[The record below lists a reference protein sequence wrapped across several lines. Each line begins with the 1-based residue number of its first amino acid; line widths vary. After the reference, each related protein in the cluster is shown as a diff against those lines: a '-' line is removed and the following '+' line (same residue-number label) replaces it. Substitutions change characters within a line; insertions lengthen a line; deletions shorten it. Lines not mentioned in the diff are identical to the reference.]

1 MEFRYKNHLAHIYI
15 YAYDNRPEV
24 VAKAYRSEA
33 LLVHFSKGVELAKEI
48 GNINLVI
55 GAFKKNTMIASTNG
69 MNEIAMLYVVRLC
82 EYLTEAEHVELA
94 ILFLDLD
101 NFKPYNDTFGHDAGD
116 IVLVGMANIFKEVTD
131 KKGFVCRYGGDEFII
146 VAHTTDKETLEKMVH
161 EIYSRIEAA
170 DGFVKELKEKLGR
183 DISIDENKRLTVS
196 IGIALRNESDK
207 SIDDTIKRADD
218 LMYTVKTNGKGTY
231 AFI

>member
-131 KKGFVCRYGGDEFII
+131 KKGFVCRYGGDE
-146 VAHTTDKETLEKMVH
+146 
-161 EIYSRIEAA
+161 
-170 DGFVKELKEKLGR
+170 
-183 DISIDENKRLTVS
+183 
-196 IGIALRNESDK
+196 SDK

>member
-15 YAYDNRPEV
+15 YAYDNRSEV

-196 IGIALRNESDK
+196 IGIAS
-207 SIDDTIKRADD
+207 SV
-218 LMYTVKTNGKGTY
+218 LM
-231 AFI
+231 I

>member
-15 YAYDNRPEV
+15 YAYDNRSEV

-82 EYLTEAEHVELA
+82 EYLTEA
-94 ILFLDLD
+94 
-101 NFKPYNDTFGHDAGD
+101 
-116 IVLVGMANIFKEVTD
+116 
-131 KKGFVCRYGGDEFII
+131 
-146 VAHTTDKETLEKMVH
+146 
-161 EIYSRIEAA
+161 
-170 DGFVKELKEKLGR
+170 
-183 DISIDENKRLTVS
+183 
-196 IGIALRNESDK
+196 
-207 SIDDTIKRADD
+207 
-218 LMYTVKTNGKGTY
+218 
-231 AFI
+231 